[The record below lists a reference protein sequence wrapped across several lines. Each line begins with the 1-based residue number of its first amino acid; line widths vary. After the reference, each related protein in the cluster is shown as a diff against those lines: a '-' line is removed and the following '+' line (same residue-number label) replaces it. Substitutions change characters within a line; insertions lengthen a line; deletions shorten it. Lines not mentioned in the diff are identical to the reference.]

1 MKLLASLDPKDRR
14 MLYIVLGLVAVLF
27 VLLAVFTP
35 AQDPNRNQV
44 PSSYLT
50 GRHGAKAA
58 FTLLQQSG
66 YTVERWEQPLGDL
79 AAQAGPT
86 TVLILAEPFFTG
98 KEDRK
103 AIATIL
109 AEGGRVLATGYVGGL
124 LLPQNAVTMGKE
136 VTFAACEAK
145 PEGLQPLAGGGPI
158 WIVPRF
164 SWRAKSG
171 MASKVRTAYTCAGEP
186 VVVEYSAGKGH
197 VVWWASSTPLENGS
211 ITRGGNLELLLN
223 SIAPAGA
230 GASAQGLHVYWDESL
245 HGQVHTQWEY
255 AKGPIWPLLWL
266 GAMALALLVIL
277 SYSRRSGPVR
287 ALPQAPR
294 TTPIEF
300 LHALGALYRSTGAA
314 STALQVAWERFRA
327 QIALLTGQRTFNL
340 HAVELAVVI
349 ERRFGFAAKGM
360 EADLIAA
367 EEACSDDALKP
378 RRALALVKALRRH
391 EETLSSVSAHG
402 LNRTSATSGVTLG
415 T

>member
-1 MKLLASLDPKDRR
+1 
-14 MLYIVLGLVAVLF
+14 
-27 VLLAVFTP
+27 
-35 AQDPNRNQV
+35 
-44 PSSYLT
+44 
-50 GRHGAKAA
+50 
-58 FTLLQQSG
+58 
-66 YTVERWEQPLGDL
+66 
-79 AAQAGPT
+79 
-86 TVLILAEPFFTG
+86 
-98 KEDRK
+98 
-103 AIATIL
+103 
-109 AEGGRVLATGYVGGL
+109 
-124 LLPQNAVTMGKE
+124 
-136 VTFAACEAK
+136 
-145 PEGLQPLAGGGPI
+145 
-158 WIVPRF
+158 
-164 SWRAKSG
+164 
-171 MASKVRTAYTCAGEP
+171 
-186 VVVEYSAGKGH
+186 
-197 VVWWASSTPLENGS
+197 
-211 ITRGGNLELLLN
+211 
-223 SIAPAGA
+223 
-230 GASAQGLHVYWDESL
+230 
-245 HGQVHTQWEY
+245 
-255 AKGPIWPLLWL
+255 
-266 GAMALALLVIL
+266 MALALLVIL